1 MGPLSSWVASRCQ
14 HNEPGESGPC
24 GGRGELPKA
33 QLLTAPSRSPAW
45 RSRPRAHTR
54 EVAGGG
60 RKSVCRRGGAECLLL
75 ASSGVLCPARRGHA
89 GIPAL
94 YKAPRSSRVAS
105 LPPFPGGGFCSSQIF
120 PADGLCGLCPF
131 LRLSKITNRLS
142 IQRKSQFM
150 QRLHSYWT
158 LKRQSRNG
166 VPLLRRLQTHLQS
179 QRNCD
184 QVRAAF
190 WGAQGHP
197 GLPRVLPAPSELRD
211 GGQRPGLHLPAEEGA
226 APAACSR
233 CFASPP
239 LSALRDLPGGDAFG
253 RLPRGREGSLPRCAQ
268 GARSSRPPAA
278 GSWDKRGRSGSDP
291 RPPCRGA
298 SRGKAAELQ
307 AWSGQNQTSLCLKP
321 LRERSLWVL
330 LPACCLP
337 QPLVSASQM

>member
-1 MGPLSSWVASRCQ
+1 M
-14 HNEPGESGPC
+14 
-24 GGRGELPKA
+24 
-33 QLLTAPSRSPAW
+33 
-45 RSRPRAHTR
+45 
-54 EVAGGG
+54 
-60 RKSVCRRGGAECLLL
+60 CRRGGAECLLL

-131 LRLSKITNRLS
+131 LRLSKITNRLT

-226 APAACSR
+226 APAACSC
-233 CFASPP
+233 CFP
-239 LSALRDLPGGDAFG
+239 SALGAQRFARRRRLWQAATGKGGKPAPLRAGSSLLPPA
-253 RLPRGREGSLPRCAQ
+253 RGRQLGQTWQKWLRPEAAVSGGIEREGL
-268 GARSSRPPAA
+268 
-278 GSWDKRGRSGSDP
+278 
-291 RPPCRGA
+291 
-298 SRGKAAELQ
+298 
-307 AWSGQNQTSLCLKP
+307 
-321 LRERSLWVL
+321 
-330 LPACCLP
+330 
-337 QPLVSASQM
+337 